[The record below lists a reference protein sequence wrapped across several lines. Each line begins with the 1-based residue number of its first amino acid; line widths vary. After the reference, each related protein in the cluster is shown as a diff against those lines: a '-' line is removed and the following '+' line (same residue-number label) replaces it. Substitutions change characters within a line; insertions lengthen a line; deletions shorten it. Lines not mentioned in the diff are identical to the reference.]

1 MDVSKQQLIN
11 GVIKFGKMDILPKIT
26 DKTFKIV
33 LATGMAMLE
42 NNADILDPFLK
53 DPMIAALLME
63 EDGLYETDDL
73 KDALINAMKEYGDL
87 KIKIP
92 GIKFIS
98 PEDKELSF
106 NTQDVIRLSE
116 YIGGMR

>member
-1 MDVSKQQLIN
+1 MEVSKQQLVN
-11 GVIKFGKMDILPKIT
+11 GVVKFAKMDVLPKIT
-26 DKTFKIV
+26 DKTFKFV
-33 LATGMAMLE
+33 LATGTSMLE
-42 NNADILDPFLK
+42 RNPDIADAFLDN
-53 DPMIAALLME
+53 DMISAILME
-63 EDGLYETDDL
+63 DDGLYEIDDL
-73 KDALINAMKEYGDL
+73 KESLMDAMKECGDF

-106 NTQDVIRLSE
+106 SAQDVGRLSE

>member
-1 MDVSKQQLIN
+1 MDVTKQQLVN
-11 GVIKFGKMDILPKIT
+11 GVVKFAKMDVLPKIT
-26 DKTFKIV
+26 DKTFKLV
-33 LATGMAMLE
+33 LATGTAMLE
-42 NNADILDPFLK
+42 KNPDIADAFLDN
-53 DPMIAALLME
+53 DMISAILME

-73 KDALINAMKEYGDL
+73 KEALIDAMKEHGDL

-98 PEDKELSF
+98 PDDKELSF
-106 NTQDVIRLSE
+106 STQDVTRLSE